1 MLKSY
6 KSAGMGWDW
15 KDGPLNDSLLIIDNS
30 LMDLSNPCW
39 DVAAFLCMVI
49 VVFASLFVASVPS
62 LALSCIDDAVAV

>member
-15 KDGPLNDSLLIIDNS
+15 MDGPLNDSLLITDNM

-39 DVAAFLCMVI
+39 DVAAFLCIVI
-49 VVFASLFVASVPS
+49 VAFASLFFA
-62 LALSCIDDAVAV
+62 